1 MRSIKEDHAYCAFH
15 HDSNSTL
22 SDAARLSG
30 VAIIRIVRAI
40 TRRSFDWI
48 LSASILI
55 ALATAQSIYVP
66 LASFSGTL
74 KTFSKKELTI
84 EKEDSNMMTF
94 AVTRK
99 THFEI
104 AGKKA
109 DASSLKVGEQITVQ
123 SRQDPFLQPEAIL
136 VKIDQTKS
144 R

>member
-1 MRSIKEDHAYCAFH
+1 
-15 HDSNSTL
+15 
-22 SDAARLSG
+22 
-30 VAIIRIVRAI
+30 VRAV
-40 TRRSFDWI
+40 TRRSFGWI
-48 LSASILI
+48 LSASISI
-55 ALATAQSIYVP
+55 ALAEAQSIYVP

-109 DASSLKVGEQITVQ
+109 DASALKIGEQVTVQ
-123 SRQDPFLQPEAIL
+123 SRQDPFLQPEAIV
-136 VKIDQTKS
+136 VKIEQPKS